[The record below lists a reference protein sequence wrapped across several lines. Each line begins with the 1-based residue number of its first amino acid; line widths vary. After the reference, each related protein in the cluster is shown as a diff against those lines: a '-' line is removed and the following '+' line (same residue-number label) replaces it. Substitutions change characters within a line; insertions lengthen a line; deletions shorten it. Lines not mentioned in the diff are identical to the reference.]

1 MYNIMYE
8 VKVFH
13 FKSCVR
19 RGDLEEEYVL
29 ESATTYK
36 TRKAAKDSIEAIL
49 NRKDKKQVRREY
61 HRGNSRC
68 FYFPG
73 YIWQNENS
81 GEKKEEYY
89 EYQLNK
95 VIPKK

>member
-1 MYNIMYE
+1 MYE

-13 FKSCVR
+13 FKSCIR

-29 ESATTYK
+29 ESATAYK

-61 HRGNSRC
+61 HRGDEVSHC
-68 FYFPG
+68 YYFTG
-73 YIWQNENS
+73 YTWQNENS
-81 GEKKEEYY
+81 GEHRDEYY
-89 EYQLNK
+89 EFQLSK
-95 VIPKK
+95 LIPKK